1 MSKKKIVLS
10 LIIFVALLIV
20 FVLPVRC
27 TPFVVYPA
35 HKFESTTNDI
45 GSVEIPASY
54 QRICTSIYR
63 KEFWINTE
71 ILHYKI
77 EVIWGPIWNT
87 LNKAS
92 NYEQFSGDV
101 EEVTIHP
108 LYPAD
113 FSNNQILMG
122 ASHNVFVG
130 KVLAQVGTNDFM
142 GDPATQFSVQIIDN
156 IKGEL
161 KDTVIINQSGG
172 YKDGVLYV
180 MDEGG
185 ALLQPGATYLLATR
199 YDTDAHYYTLNPHEN
214 ASKLLS
220 TDSTLSSAALRTL
233 IAKDPKVRA
242 LQAAYPNEELLQAD
256 VYHANTRNNF
266 KSLSADMKAPAQ
278 SRADAAKAS
287 LAAGANVQ

>member
-1 MSKKKIVLS
+1 MSKKKIV
-10 LIIFVALLIV
+10 FGLIV
-20 FVLPVRC
+20 LTLLASVFMLPVRC
-27 TPFVVYPA
+27 TPFVFYPA
-35 HKFESTTNDI
+35 HKSQAPGGDI
-45 GSVEIPASY
+45 GSVEIPAFY

-63 KEFWINTE
+63 KEFWINADVLQYR
-71 ILHYKI
+71 IQI
-77 EVIWGPIWNT
+77 IFGPIWHT
-87 LNKAS
+87 LNKVD

-101 EEVTIHP
+101 KDVIIHP

-130 KVLAQVGTNDFM
+130 KVLAQVSTNDFM

-156 IKGEL
+156 IKGVL
-161 KDTVIINQSGG
+161 KSTVVVNQSGG

-199 YDTDAHYYTLNPHEN
+199 YDTEANYYTLNPHEN

-220 TDSTLSSAALRTL
+220 NDANLDKKELKALVDKD
-233 IAKDPKVRA
+233 AKVKS
-242 LQAAYPNEELLQAD
+242 LEAAYPNEELLQAD
-256 VYHANTRNNF
+256 FYHANTRNNF
-266 KSLSADMKAPAQ
+266 KSLSADMKAAAQ
-278 SRADAAKAS
+278 TRAEQAK
-287 LAAGANVQ
+287 N